1 MAIILIPCAKPEMI
15 LAKNNKLIAFLFFI
29 EYKNTT
35 FERMGEKLI
44 DIKLIKQKIQHY
56 CAIRERCQSQVIKKL
71 KSYGASLSQIDELIS
86 KLKKENFIDEERFAR
101 TFCSGKFTINK
112 WGKQKIAYELSKLH
126 VSNTIIQSG
135 MKEINQVDYLDVI
148 RKLSQKKYDLLR
160 EHNQYLRK
168 KKVVSYLTSKGY
180 EVDLAWECINQ
191 L

>member
-1 MAIILIPCAKPEMI
+1 
-15 LAKNNKLIAFLFFI
+15 
-29 EYKNTT
+29 
-35 FERMGEKLI
+35 MGEKLI

-86 KLKKENFIDEERFAR
+86 KLKKENFLDEERFAR
-101 TFCSGKFTINK
+101 TFCCGKFTINK

-135 MKEINQVDYLDVI
+135 MKEINQVDYLDMI

-160 EHNQYLRK
+160 DHNQYLRK

-180 EVDLAWECINQ
+180 EVDLAWECINH